1 MENYELMEAL
11 NNGADFATLLDL
23 AGVDPSE
30 LTEEG
35 A

>member
-11 NNGADFATLLDL
+11 NNGADFATLLEL
-23 AGVDPSE
+23 AEIDPAE
-30 LTEEG
+30 LTEE